1 MNIEILKI
9 ILLSVLLGLS
19 ITSLI
24 IITVYSIA
32 TYKINKIIESIKR
45 EQKEQENPW
54 TSNHFDKK
62 I

>member
-9 ILLSVLLGLS
+9 ILLFILLGLS

-32 TYKINKIIESIKR
+32 TYKINKTIESIKR

-54 TSNHFDKK
+54 TSNYFDKK